1 MQREGI
7 MNGQGCHRGG
17 SWAQVKLALE
27 QRRRNCPLELEHRH
41 GCMVGVGLREWMGF
55 FLEVSALIPSSE
67 GNTFPLRSGR
77 GMKVLKKTGGSQ
89 EVCQAAKPTLLRLEA
104 LVLSC

>member
-27 QRRRNCPLELEHRH
+27 QRRRNCPLELEHRELTD
-41 GCMVGVGLREWMGF
+41 M
-55 FLEVSALIPSSE
+55 
-67 GNTFPLRSGR
+67 
-77 GMKVLKKTGGSQ
+77 
-89 EVCQAAKPTLLRLEA
+89 AAW
-104 LVLSC
+104 